1 MHVWTYVWYCPIN
14 SKQLLGG
21 AIHLME
27 FQGKPIIC
35 LSPFDASCFPTG
47 EPAVRV
53 RSDVMG
59 CNCNGAA
66 WRPGAHI
73 KVGGGGRKEQRDF
86 TFFTFAC
93 YFSHAKA
100 SFVSTMLG
108 LGGWTGGRS
117 TGCLKC
123 VKEAEKKIFPLGSL
137 LPAWFPFHRRSSWET
152 PLNVVHTSSLS
163 PDPLTQIS
171 DRLHSPDPRRPMA
184 EGS

>member
-1 MHVWTYVWYCPIN
+1 MWTYVWCCPIN

-59 CNCNGAA
+59 CNCYGAA
-66 WRPGAHI
+66 SRPG
-73 KVGGGGRKEQRDF
+73 GGFPHTAKPRLSQRRR
-86 TFFTFAC
+86 
-93 YFSHAKA
+93 S
-100 SFVSTMLG
+100 VPG
-108 LGGWTGGRS
+108 PGGWTGGRS

-123 VKEAEKKIFPLGSL
+123 VKEAERKIFPLGCL
-137 LPAWFPFHRRSSWET
+137 LPPWFPFIPRKEPLGDAGSPSS
-152 PLNVVHTSSLS
+152 
-163 PDPLTQIS
+163 DPLTQMS
-171 DRLHSPDPRRPMA
+171 AGPRFPDPGGRRRKEADQEMPRNYGRQGLA
-184 EGS
+184 GESRSVDNR

>member
-47 EPAVRV
+47 EPAVKV

-59 CNCNGAA
+59 CNSNGAA
-66 WRPGAHI
+66 SRPGAHI
-73 KVGGGGRKEQRDF
+73 KVGGEGKEQRDF

-93 YFSHAKA
+93 FFSHTKA
-100 SFVSTMLG
+100 SFVSTMLVRAG
-108 LGGWTGGRS
+108 SGW
-117 TGCLKC
+117 
-123 VKEAEKKIFPLGSL
+123 VD
-137 LPAWFPFHRRSSWET
+137 RRAF
-152 PLNVVHTSSLS
+152 
-163 PDPLTQIS
+163 
-171 DRLHSPDPRRPMA
+171 DRLSEMCQ
-184 EGS
+184 GS